1 MIKKL
6 KAWWD
11 ALMHNEALKKK
22 MYTIIFE
29 SDTPMGKLFDVALI
43 IFIIFSVLLVFIESM
58 EVPLSV
64 KPWLMRAEYFFTIVF
79 TAEYVLRL
87 YCSPKPKDYALS
99 FFGIIDLVATLPF
112 YMTWIFTS
120 ARYLL
125 ILRVFRLIRVFRV
138 FKLFNFLREGNLLLR
153 SIILSSRKIFVFFLF
168 VVIMVISL
176 GTIMYMIEGDIPGT
190 QFTNIPKSI
199 YWAIVTMTT
208 VGYGDVTPV
217 TGLGRFL
224 SSIVMLLGYTIMAVP
239 TGIVSVSMM
248 NVRDAEKQEA
258 TQEEI
263 DQEEEENERLLNRMR
278 GEDKE
283 ILSEGEPSYCPYCGG
298 SILYTEARFCPH
310 CGRSL
315 ITE

>member
-6 KAWWD
+6 KAWWE
-11 ALMHNEALKKK
+11 ALMRNEELKKK
-22 MYTIIFE
+22 LYTIIFE
-29 SDTPMGKLFDVALI
+29 SDTPMGKLFDVVLI
-43 IFIIFSVLLVFIESM
+43 ILIIFSVHLVFIESM
-58 EVPLSV
+58 EVPLSI
-64 KPWLMRAEYFFTIVF
+64 KPWLMRAEYFFTFVF

-87 YCSPKPKDYALS
+87 YCSPKPRDYALS

-112 YMTWIFTS
+112 YMTWLFGS

-125 ILRVFRLIRVFRV
+125 IIRVFRLIRVFRV
-138 FKLFNFLREGNLLLR
+138 FKLFHFLREGNLLLR

-168 VVIMVISL
+168 VVTLVTSL
-176 GTIMYMIEGDIPGT
+176 GTIMYMIEGDLPGT

-224 SSIVMLLGYTIMAVP
+224 SSLVMLLGYTIMAVP

-248 NVRDAEKQEA
+248 NLRDAEKREA
-258 TQEEI
+258 TQEDSDEV
-263 DQEEEENERLLNRMR
+263 EEDNMRIVERMKMEDEEFLA
-278 GEDKE
+278 DD
-283 ILSEGEPSYCPYCGG
+283 EPNYCPYCGG
-298 SILYTEARFCPH
+298 SILFSGANFCPH
-310 CGRSL
+310 CGRNL
-315 ITE
+315 KV

>member
-29 SDTPMGKLFDVALI
+29 SDTPLGKLFDVALI

-58 EVPLSV
+58 EMPLSV
-64 KPWLMRAEYFFTIVF
+64 KPWLMRAEYLFTIVF

-112 YMTWIFTS
+112 YMTWIFGS

-248 NVRDAEKQEA
+248 NVRDADKKEA

-263 DQEEEENERLLNRMR
+263 DKEEAENDRLLDRMK
-278 GEDKE
+278 GEDQE

>member
-1 MIKKL
+1 MR
-6 KAWWD
+6 
-11 ALMHNEALKKK
+11 NEELKKK
-22 MYTIIFE
+22 LYTIIFE
-29 SDTPMGKLFDVALI
+29 SDTPMGKLFDVVLI
-43 IFIIFSVLLVFIESM
+43 ILIIFSVHLVFIESM
-58 EVPLSV
+58 EVPLSI
-64 KPWLMRAEYFFTIVF
+64 KPWLMRAEYFFTFVF

-112 YMTWIFTS
+112 YMTWLFGS

-125 ILRVFRLIRVFRV
+125 IIRVFRLIRVFRV

-168 VVIMVISL
+168 VVTLVTSL
-176 GTIMYMIEGDIPGT
+176 GTIMYMIEGDLPGT

-224 SSIVMLLGYTIMAVP
+224 SSLVMLLGYTIMAVP

-248 NVRDAEKQEA
+248 NLRDAEKREA
-258 TQEEI
+258 TQEDSDEV
-263 DQEEEENERLLNRMR
+263 EEDNMRIVERMKMEDEEFLA
-278 GEDKE
+278 DD
-283 ILSEGEPSYCPYCGG
+283 EPNYCPYCGG
-298 SILYTEARFCPH
+298 SILFSGANFCPH
-310 CGRSL
+310 CGRNL
-315 ITE
+315 KV

>member
-64 KPWLMRAEYFFTIVF
+64 KPWLMRAEYLFTIVF

-112 YMTWIFTS
+112 YMTWIFGS

-248 NVRDAEKQEA
+248 NVRDADKKEA

-263 DQEEEENERLLNRMR
+263 DKEEAENERLLDRMK
-278 GEDKE
+278 GEDQE

-315 ITE
+315 IT

>member
-1 MIKKL
+1 
-6 KAWWD
+6 
-11 ALMHNEALKKK
+11 MHNEALKKK

-64 KPWLMRAEYFFTIVF
+64 KPWLMRAEYLFTIVF

-112 YMTWIFTS
+112 YMTWIFGS

-248 NVRDAEKQEA
+248 NVRDADKKEA

-263 DQEEEENERLLNRMR
+263 DKEEAENERLLDRMK
-278 GEDKE
+278 GEDQE

>member
-6 KAWWD
+6 KAWWE
-11 ALMHNEALKKK
+11 ALMRNEELKKK
-22 MYTIIFE
+22 LYTIIFE
-29 SDTPMGKLFDVALI
+29 SDTPMGKLFDVVLI
-43 IFIIFSVLLVFIESM
+43 LLIIFSVHLVFIESM
-58 EVPLSV
+58 EVPLSI
-64 KPWLMRAEYFFTIVF
+64 KPWLMRAEYFFTFVF

-87 YCSPKPKDYALS
+87 YCSPKPRDYALS

-112 YMTWIFTS
+112 YMTWLFGS

-125 ILRVFRLIRVFRV
+125 IIRVFRLIRVFRV

-168 VVIMVISL
+168 VVTLVTSL
-176 GTIMYMIEGDIPGT
+176 GTIMYMIEGDLPGT

-224 SSIVMLLGYTIMAVP
+224 SSLVMLLGYTIMAVP

-248 NVRDAEKQEA
+248 NLRDAERREASQEDSD
-258 TQEEI
+258 EV
-263 DQEEEENERLLNRMR
+263 EEENMRIVERMKT
-278 GEDKE
+278 EDE
-283 ILSEGEPSYCPYCGG
+283 EFLADDEPNYCPYCGG
-298 SILYTEARFCPH
+298 SILFSGANFCPH
-310 CGRSL
+310 CGRNL
-315 ITE
+315 KV

>member
-1 MIKKL
+1 MR
-6 KAWWD
+6 
-11 ALMHNEALKKK
+11 NEELKKK
-22 MYTIIFE
+22 LYTIIFE
-29 SDTPMGKLFDVALI
+29 SDTPMGKLFDVVLI
-43 IFIIFSVLLVFIESM
+43 ILIIFSVHLVFIESM
-58 EVPLSV
+58 EVPLSI
-64 KPWLMRAEYFFTIVF
+64 KPWLMRAEYFFTFVF

-87 YCSPKPKDYALS
+87 YCSPKPRDYALS

-112 YMTWIFTS
+112 YMTWLFGS

-125 ILRVFRLIRVFRV
+125 IIRVFRLIRVFRV

-168 VVIMVISL
+168 VVTLVTSL
-176 GTIMYMIEGDIPGT
+176 GTIMYMIEGDLPGT

-224 SSIVMLLGYTIMAVP
+224 SSLVMLLGYTIMAVP

-248 NVRDAEKQEA
+248 NLRDAEKREA
-258 TQEEI
+258 TQEDSDEV
-263 DQEEEENERLLNRMR
+263 EEDNMRIVERMKTEDEEFLA
-278 GEDKE
+278 DD
-283 ILSEGEPSYCPYCGG
+283 EPNYCPYCGG
-298 SILYTEARFCPH
+298 SILFSGANFCPH
-310 CGRSL
+310 CGRNL
-315 ITE
+315 KV

>member
-64 KPWLMRAEYFFTIVF
+64 KPWLMRAEYLFTIVF

-248 NVRDAEKQEA
+248 NVRDAEKNEV

-278 GEDKE
+278 GEDQE

>member
-6 KAWWD
+6 KAWWE
-11 ALMHNEALKKK
+11 ALMRNEELKKK
-22 MYTIIFE
+22 LYTIIFE
-29 SDTPMGKLFDVALI
+29 SDTPMGKLFDVVLI
-43 IFIIFSVLLVFIESM
+43 LLIIFSVHLVFIESM
-58 EVPLSV
+58 EVPLSI
-64 KPWLMRAEYFFTIVF
+64 KPWLMRAEYFFTFVF

-87 YCSPKPKDYALS
+87 YCSPKPRDYALS

-112 YMTWIFTS
+112 YMTWLFGS

-125 ILRVFRLIRVFRV
+125 IIRVFRLIRVFRV

-168 VVIMVISL
+168 VVTLVTSL
-176 GTIMYMIEGDIPGT
+176 GTIMYMIEGDLPGT

-224 SSIVMLLGYTIMAVP
+224 SSLVMLLGYTIMAVP

-248 NVRDAEKQEA
+248 NLRDAEKREANQEDSDEV
-258 TQEEI
+258 EEDNMRI
-263 DQEEEENERLLNRMR
+263 VERMKTEDEEFLA
-278 GEDKE
+278 DD
-283 ILSEGEPSYCPYCGG
+283 EPNYCPYCGG
-298 SILYTEARFCPH
+298 SILFSGANFCPH
-310 CGRSL
+310 CGRNL
-315 ITE
+315 KV

>member
-6 KAWWD
+6 KAWWE
-11 ALMHNEALKKK
+11 ALMRNEELKKK
-22 MYTIIFE
+22 LYTIIFE
-29 SDTPMGKLFDVALI
+29 SDTPMGKLFDVVLI
-43 IFIIFSVLLVFIESM
+43 ILIIFSVHLVFIESM
-58 EVPLSV
+58 EVPLSI
-64 KPWLMRAEYFFTIVF
+64 KPWLMRAEYFFTFVF

-87 YCSPKPKDYALS
+87 YCSPKPRDYALS

-112 YMTWIFTS
+112 YMTWLFGS

-125 ILRVFRLIRVFRV
+125 IIRVFRLIRVFRV
-138 FKLFNFLREGNLLLR
+138 FKLFHFLREGNLLLR

-168 VVIMVISL
+168 VVTLVTSL
-176 GTIMYMIEGDIPGT
+176 GTIMYMIEGDLPGT

-224 SSIVMLLGYTIMAVP
+224 SSLVMLLGYTIMAVP

-248 NVRDAEKQEA
+248 NLRDAEKREASQEDSD
-258 TQEEI
+258 EV
-263 DQEEEENERLLNRMR
+263 EEENMRIVERMKM
-278 GEDKE
+278 EDE
-283 ILSEGEPSYCPYCGG
+283 EFLADDEPNYCPYCGG
-298 SILYTEARFCPH
+298 SILFSGANFCPH
-310 CGRSL
+310 CGRNL
-315 ITE
+315 KV

>member
-1 MIKKL
+1 
-6 KAWWD
+6 
-11 ALMHNEALKKK
+11 MHNEALKKK

-64 KPWLMRAEYFFTIVF
+64 KPWLMRAEYLFTIVF

-87 YCSPKPKDYALS
+87 YCSPRPRDYALS

-248 NVRDAEKQEA
+248 NVRDADKKEA

-263 DQEEEENERLLNRMR
+263 DKEEEENERLLNRMR

>member
-1 MIKKL
+1 MKKSVRMIL
-6 KAWWD
+6 AALCVYLGLLLLLLAAESGTPGASIHSFGD
-11 ALMHNEALKKK
+11 ALW
-22 MYTIIFE
+22 F
-29 SDTPMGKLFDVALI
+29 SLI
-43 IFIIFSVLLVFIESM
+43 
-58 EVPLSV
+58 
-64 KPWLMRAEYFFTIVF
+64 
-79 TAEYVLRL
+79 
-87 YCSPKPKDYALS
+87 
-99 FFGIIDLVATLPF
+99 
-112 YMTWIFTS
+112 
-120 ARYLL
+120 
-125 ILRVFRLIRVFRV
+125 
-138 FKLFNFLREGNLLLR
+138 
-153 SIILSSRKIFVFFLF
+153 
-168 VVIMVISL
+168 
-176 GTIMYMIEGDIPGT
+176 
-190 QFTNIPKSI
+190 
-199 YWAIVTMTT
+199 TMTT

-248 NVRDAEKQEA
+248 NVRDAEKNEV

-263 DQEEEENERLLNRMR
+263 DQEEAENQRLLNRMR

>member
-6 KAWWD
+6 KAWWE
-11 ALMHNEALKKK
+11 ALMRNEELKKK
-22 MYTIIFE
+22 LYTIIFE
-29 SDTPMGKLFDVALI
+29 SDTPMGKLFDVVLI
-43 IFIIFSVLLVFIESM
+43 ILIIFSVHLVFIESM
-58 EVPLSV
+58 EVPLSI

-112 YMTWIFTS
+112 YMTWLFGS

-125 ILRVFRLIRVFRV
+125 IIRVFRLIRVFRV

-168 VVIMVISL
+168 VVTLVTSL
-176 GTIMYMIEGDIPGT
+176 GTVMYMIEGDLPGT

-224 SSIVMLLGYTIMAVP
+224 SSLVMLLGYTIMAVP

-248 NVRDAEKQEA
+248 NLRDAEKREA
-258 TQEEI
+258 TQEDSDEV
-263 DQEEEENERLLNRMR
+263 EEDNMRIVERMKTEDEEFLA
-278 GEDKE
+278 DD
-283 ILSEGEPSYCPYCGG
+283 EPNYCPYCGG
-298 SILYTEARFCPH
+298 SILFSGANFCPH
-310 CGRSL
+310 CGRNL
-315 ITE
+315 KV

>member
-1 MIKKL
+1 
-6 KAWWD
+6 
-11 ALMHNEALKKK
+11 
-22 MYTIIFE
+22 
-29 SDTPMGKLFDVALI
+29 
-43 IFIIFSVLLVFIESM
+43 
-58 EVPLSV
+58 
-64 KPWLMRAEYFFTIVF
+64 
-79 TAEYVLRL
+79 
-87 YCSPKPKDYALS
+87 
-99 FFGIIDLVATLPF
+99 
-112 YMTWIFTS
+112 
-120 ARYLL
+120 
-125 ILRVFRLIRVFRV
+125 
-138 FKLFNFLREGNLLLR
+138 
-153 SIILSSRKIFVFFLF
+153 LSSRKIFVFFLF

-248 NVRDAEKQEA
+248 NVRDAEKNEV

-278 GEDKE
+278 GEDNE

>member
-11 ALMHNEALKKK
+11 ALMQNEALKKK

-29 SDTPMGKLFDVALI
+29 SDTPLGKLFDVALI

-64 KPWLMRAEYFFTIVF
+64 KPWLMRAEYLFTIVF
-79 TAEYVLRL
+79 TAEYLLRL
-87 YCSPKPKDYALS
+87 YCSPKPRDYALS

-176 GTIMYMIEGDIPGT
+176 GTIMYMIEGGIPGT

-248 NVRDAEKQEA
+248 NVRDAEKNEV

-263 DQEEEENERLLNRMR
+263 DQEEAENERLLDRMK
-278 GEDKE
+278 GEDQE

>member
-6 KAWWD
+6 KAWWE
-11 ALMHNEALKKK
+11 ALMRNEELKKK
-22 MYTIIFE
+22 LYTIIFE
-29 SDTPMGKLFDVALI
+29 SDTPMGKLFDVVLI
-43 IFIIFSVLLVFIESM
+43 ILIIFSVHLVFIESM
-58 EVPLSV
+58 EVPLSI
-64 KPWLMRAEYFFTIVF
+64 KPWLMRAEYFFTFVF

-87 YCSPKPKDYALS
+87 YCSPKPNDYALS

-112 YMTWIFTS
+112 YMTWLFGS

-125 ILRVFRLIRVFRV
+125 IIRVFRLIRVFRV

-168 VVIMVISL
+168 VVTLVTSL
-176 GTIMYMIEGDIPGT
+176 GTIMYMIEGDLPGT

-224 SSIVMLLGYTIMAVP
+224 SSLVMLLGYTIMAVP

-248 NVRDAEKQEA
+248 NLRDAEKREA
-258 TQEEI
+258 TQEDSDEV
-263 DQEEEENERLLNRMR
+263 EEDNMRIVERMKTEDEEFLA
-278 GEDKE
+278 DD
-283 ILSEGEPSYCPYCGG
+283 EPNYCPYCGG
-298 SILYTEARFCPH
+298 SILFSGANFCPH
-310 CGRSL
+310 CGRNL
-315 ITE
+315 KV

>member
-6 KAWWD
+6 KAWWE
-11 ALMHNEALKKK
+11 ALMRNEELKKK
-22 MYTIIFE
+22 LYTIIFE
-29 SDTPMGKLFDVALI
+29 SDTPMGKLFDVVLI
-43 IFIIFSVLLVFIESM
+43 ILIIFSVHLVFIESM
-58 EVPLSV
+58 EVPLSI

-87 YCSPKPKDYALS
+87 YCSPKPRDYALS

-168 VVIMVISL
+168 VVTLVTSL
-176 GTIMYMIEGDIPGT
+176 GTIMYMIEGDLPGT

-224 SSIVMLLGYTIMAVP
+224 SSLVMLLGYTIMAVP

-248 NVRDAEKQEA
+248 NLRDAEKREANQEDSDEV
-258 TQEEI
+258 EEDNMRI
-263 DQEEEENERLLNRMR
+263 VERMKTEDEEFLA
-278 GEDKE
+278 DD
-283 ILSEGEPSYCPYCGG
+283 EPNYCPYCGG
-298 SILYTEARFCPH
+298 SILFSGANFCPH
-310 CGRSL
+310 CGRNL
-315 ITE
+315 KV

>member
-6 KAWWD
+6 KAWWE
-11 ALMHNEALKKK
+11 ALMRNEELKKK
-22 MYTIIFE
+22 LYTIIFE
-29 SDTPMGKLFDVALI
+29 SDTPMGKLFDVVLI
-43 IFIIFSVLLVFIESM
+43 ILIIFSVHLVFIESM
-58 EVPLSV
+58 EVPLSI
-64 KPWLMRAEYFFTIVF
+64 KPWLMRAEYFFTFVF

-87 YCSPKPKDYALS
+87 YCSPKPRDYALS

-112 YMTWIFTS
+112 YMTWLFGS

-125 ILRVFRLIRVFRV
+125 IIRVFRLIRVFRV
-138 FKLFNFLREGNLLLR
+138 FKLFHFLREGNLLLR

-168 VVIMVISL
+168 VVTLVTSL
-176 GTIMYMIEGDIPGT
+176 GTVMYMIEGDLPGT

-224 SSIVMLLGYTIMAVP
+224 SSLVMLLGYTIMAVP

-248 NVRDAEKQEA
+248 NLRDAEKREANQEDSDEV
-258 TQEEI
+258 EEDNMRI
-263 DQEEEENERLLNRMR
+263 VERMKTEDEEFLA
-278 GEDKE
+278 DD
-283 ILSEGEPSYCPYCGG
+283 EPNYCPYCGG
-298 SILYTEARFCPH
+298 SILFSGANFCPH
-310 CGRSL
+310 CGRNL
-315 ITE
+315 KV

>member
-6 KAWWD
+6 KAWWE
-11 ALMHNEALKKK
+11 ALMRNEELKKK
-22 MYTIIFE
+22 LYTIIFE
-29 SDTPMGKLFDVALI
+29 SDTPMGKLFDVVLI
-43 IFIIFSVLLVFIESM
+43 ILIIFSVHLVFIESM
-58 EVPLSV
+58 EVPLSI
-64 KPWLMRAEYFFTIVF
+64 KPWLMRAEYFFTFVF

-87 YCSPKPKDYALS
+87 YCSPKPRDYALS

-112 YMTWIFTS
+112 YMTWLFGS

-125 ILRVFRLIRVFRV
+125 IIRVFRLIRVFRV

-168 VVIMVISL
+168 VVTLVTSL
-176 GTIMYMIEGDIPGT
+176 GTIMYMIEGDLPGT

-224 SSIVMLLGYTIMAVP
+224 SSLVMLLGYTIMAVP

-248 NVRDAEKQEA
+248 NLRDAEKQEA
-258 TQEEI
+258 SQEDSDEV
-263 DQEEEENERLLNRMR
+263 EEDNMRIVERMKMEDEEFLA
-278 GEDKE
+278 DD
-283 ILSEGEPSYCPYCGG
+283 EPNYCPYCGG
-298 SILYTEARFCPH
+298 SILFSGANFCPH
-310 CGRSL
+310 CGRNL
-315 ITE
+315 KV

>member
-6 KAWWD
+6 KAWWE
-11 ALMHNEALKKK
+11 ALMRNEELKKK
-22 MYTIIFE
+22 LYTIIFE
-29 SDTPMGKLFDVALI
+29 SDTPMGKLFDVVLI
-43 IFIIFSVLLVFIESM
+43 ILIIFSVHLVFIESM
-58 EVPLSV
+58 EVPLSI
-64 KPWLMRAEYFFTIVF
+64 KPWLMRAEYFFTFVF

-87 YCSPKPKDYALS
+87 YCSPKPRDYALS

-112 YMTWIFTS
+112 YMTWLFGS

-125 ILRVFRLIRVFRV
+125 IIRVFRLIRVFRV
-138 FKLFNFLREGNLLLR
+138 FKLFHFLREGNLLLR

-168 VVIMVISL
+168 VVTLVTSL
-176 GTIMYMIEGDIPGT
+176 GTIMYMIEGDLPGT

-224 SSIVMLLGYTIMAVP
+224 SSLVMLLGYTIMAVP

-248 NVRDAEKQEA
+248 NLRDAEKREA
-258 TQEEI
+258 TQEDSDEV
-263 DQEEEENERLLNRMR
+263 EEDNMRIVERMKTEDEEFLA
-278 GEDKE
+278 DD
-283 ILSEGEPSYCPYCGG
+283 EPNYCPYCGG
-298 SILYTEARFCPH
+298 SILFSGANFCPH
-310 CGRSL
+310 CGRNL
-315 ITE
+315 KV

>member
-6 KAWWD
+6 KAWWE
-11 ALMHNEALKKK
+11 ALMRNEELKKK
-22 MYTIIFE
+22 LYTIIFE
-29 SDTPMGKLFDVALI
+29 SDTPMGKLFDVVLI
-43 IFIIFSVLLVFIESM
+43 ILIIFSVHLVFIESM
-58 EVPLSV
+58 EVPLSI

-112 YMTWIFTS
+112 YMTWLFGS

-125 ILRVFRLIRVFRV
+125 IIRVFRLIRVFRV
-138 FKLFNFLREGNLLLR
+138 FKLFHFLREGNLLLR

-168 VVIMVISL
+168 VVTLVTSL
-176 GTIMYMIEGDIPGT
+176 GTVMYMIEGDLPGT

-224 SSIVMLLGYTIMAVP
+224 SSLVMLLGYTIMAVP

-248 NVRDAEKQEA
+248 NLRDAEKREANQEDSDEV
-258 TQEEI
+258 EEDNMRI
-263 DQEEEENERLLNRMR
+263 VERMKTEDEEFLA
-278 GEDKE
+278 DD
-283 ILSEGEPSYCPYCGG
+283 EPNYCPYCGG
-298 SILYTEARFCPH
+298 SILFSGANFCPH
-310 CGRSL
+310 CGRNL
-315 ITE
+315 KV

>member
-64 KPWLMRAEYFFTIVF
+64 KPWLMRAEYLFTIVF

-87 YCSPKPKDYALS
+87 YCSPRPRDYALS

-112 YMTWIFTS
+112 YMTWIFGS

-248 NVRDAEKQEA
+248 NVRDADKNEA

-263 DQEEEENERLLNRMR
+263 EKEEAENERLLNRMK
-278 GEDKE
+278 GEDQE

>member
-6 KAWWD
+6 KAWWE
-11 ALMHNEALKKK
+11 ALMHNEELKKK
-22 MYTIIFE
+22 LYTIIFE
-29 SDTPMGKLFDVALI
+29 SDTPMGKLFDVVLI
-43 IFIIFSVLLVFIESM
+43 ILIIFSVHLVFIESM
-58 EVPLSV
+58 EVPLSI

-112 YMTWIFTS
+112 YMTWLFGS

-125 ILRVFRLIRVFRV
+125 IIRVFRLIRVFRV
-138 FKLFNFLREGNLLLR
+138 FKLFHFLREGNLLLR

-168 VVIMVISL
+168 VVTLVTSL
-176 GTIMYMIEGDIPGT
+176 GTIMYMIEGDLPGT

-224 SSIVMLLGYTIMAVP
+224 SSLVMLLGYTIMAVP

-248 NVRDAEKQEA
+248 NLRDAEKREANQEDSD
-258 TQEEI
+258 EV
-263 DQEEEENERLLNRMR
+263 EEENQRIVERMKT
-278 GEDKE
+278 EDE
-283 ILSEGEPSYCPYCGG
+283 EFLADDEPNYCPYCGG
-298 SILYTEARFCPH
+298 SILFSGANFCPH
-310 CGRSL
+310 CGRNL
-315 ITE
+315 KV

>member
-1 MIKKL
+1 MR
-6 KAWWD
+6 
-11 ALMHNEALKKK
+11 NEELKKK
-22 MYTIIFE
+22 LYTIIFE
-29 SDTPMGKLFDVALI
+29 SDTPMGKLFDVVLI
-43 IFIIFSVLLVFIESM
+43 ILIIFSVHLVFIESM
-58 EVPLSV
+58 EVPLSI

-112 YMTWIFTS
+112 YMTWLFGS

-125 ILRVFRLIRVFRV
+125 IIRVFRLIRVFRV
-138 FKLFNFLREGNLLLR
+138 FKLFHFLREGNLLLR

-168 VVIMVISL
+168 VVTLVTSL
-176 GTIMYMIEGDIPGT
+176 GTVMYMIEGDLPGT

-224 SSIVMLLGYTIMAVP
+224 SSLVMLLGYTIMAVP

-248 NVRDAEKQEA
+248 NLRDAEKREA
-258 TQEEI
+258 TQEDSDEV
-263 DQEEEENERLLNRMR
+263 EEENMRIVERMKT
-278 GEDKE
+278 EDE
-283 ILSEGEPSYCPYCGG
+283 EFLADDEPNYCPYCGG
-298 SILYTEARFCPH
+298 SILFSGANFCPH
-310 CGRSL
+310 CGRNL
-315 ITE
+315 KV

>member
-1 MIKKL
+1 MR
-6 KAWWD
+6 
-11 ALMHNEALKKK
+11 NEELKKK
-22 MYTIIFE
+22 LYTIIFE
-29 SDTPMGKLFDVALI
+29 SDTPMGKLFDVVLI
-43 IFIIFSVLLVFIESM
+43 ILIIFSVHLVFIESM
-58 EVPLSV
+58 EVPLSI

-112 YMTWIFTS
+112 YMTWLFGS

-125 ILRVFRLIRVFRV
+125 IIRVFRLIRVFRV
-138 FKLFNFLREGNLLLR
+138 FKLFHFLREGNLLLR

-168 VVIMVISL
+168 VVTLVTSL
-176 GTIMYMIEGDIPGT
+176 GTIMYMIEGDLPGT

-224 SSIVMLLGYTIMAVP
+224 SYLVMLLGYTIMAVP

-248 NVRDAEKQEA
+248 NLRDAEKREA
-258 TQEEI
+258 TQEDSDEV
-263 DQEEEENERLLNRMR
+263 EEDNMRIVERMKMEDEEFLA
-278 GEDKE
+278 DD
-283 ILSEGEPSYCPYCGG
+283 EPNYCPYCGG
-298 SILYTEARFCPH
+298 SILFSGANFCPH
-310 CGRSL
+310 CGRNL
-315 ITE
+315 KV

>member
-6 KAWWD
+6 KAWWE
-11 ALMHNEALKKK
+11 ALMHNEELKKK
-22 MYTIIFE
+22 LYTIIFE
-29 SDTPMGKLFDVALI
+29 SDTPMGKLFDVVLI
-43 IFIIFSVLLVFIESM
+43 ILIIFSVHLVFIESM

-64 KPWLMRAEYFFTIVF
+64 KPWLMRAEYFFTFVF

-87 YCSPKPKDYALS
+87 YCSPRPRDYALS

-112 YMTWIFTS
+112 YMTWIFGS

-125 ILRVFRLIRVFRV
+125 IIRVFRLIRVFRV

-168 VVIMVISL
+168 VVTMVTSL
-176 GTIMYMIEGDIPGT
+176 GTIMYMIEGDLPGT

-224 SSIVMLLGYTIMAVP
+224 SSLVMLMGYTIMAVP

-248 NVRDAEKQEA
+248 NLRDAEKREA
-258 TQEEI
+258 TQEDSDEV
-263 DQEEEENERLLNRMR
+263 EEENMRIVDRMR
-278 GEDKE
+278 MEDE
-283 ILSEGEPSYCPYCGG
+283 DVLDDDEPNYCPYCGS
-298 SILYTEARFCPH
+298 SILFSGANFCPH
-310 CGRSL
+310 CGRNL
-315 ITE
+315 KV

>member
-1 MIKKL
+1 MQ
-6 KAWWD
+6 
-11 ALMHNEALKKK
+11 NEALKKK

-29 SDTPMGKLFDVALI
+29 SDTPLGKLFDVALI

-64 KPWLMRAEYFFTIVF
+64 KPWLMRAEYLFTIVF
-79 TAEYVLRL
+79 TAEYLLRL
-87 YCSPKPKDYALS
+87 YCSPKPRDYALS

-176 GTIMYMIEGDIPGT
+176 GTIMYMIEGGIPGT

-248 NVRDAEKQEA
+248 NVRDAEKNEV

-263 DQEEEENERLLNRMR
+263 DQEEAENERLLDRMK
-278 GEDKE
+278 GEDQE

>member
-1 MIKKL
+1 
-6 KAWWD
+6 
-11 ALMHNEALKKK
+11 
-22 MYTIIFE
+22 
-29 SDTPMGKLFDVALI
+29 VALI

-64 KPWLMRAEYFFTIVF
+64 KPWLMRAEYLFTIVF
-79 TAEYVLRL
+79 TAEYLLRL
-87 YCSPKPKDYALS
+87 YCSPKPRDYALS

-176 GTIMYMIEGDIPGT
+176 GTIMYMIEGGIPGT

-248 NVRDAEKQEA
+248 NVRDAEKNEV

-263 DQEEEENERLLNRMR
+263 DQEEAENERLLDRMK
-278 GEDKE
+278 GEDQE

>member
-1 MIKKL
+1 MQ
-6 KAWWD
+6 
-11 ALMHNEALKKK
+11 NEALKKK

-64 KPWLMRAEYFFTIVF
+64 KPWLMRAEYLFTIVF

-112 YMTWIFTS
+112 YMTWIFGS

-248 NVRDAEKQEA
+248 NVRDADKKEA

-263 DQEEEENERLLNRMR
+263 DKEEAENERLLDRMK
-278 GEDKE
+278 GEDQE

-315 ITE
+315 LTE

>member
-6 KAWWD
+6 KAWWE
-11 ALMHNEALKKK
+11 ALMHNEELKKK
-22 MYTIIFE
+22 LYTIIFE
-29 SDTPMGKLFDVALI
+29 SDTPMGKLFDVVLI
-43 IFIIFSVLLVFIESM
+43 LLIIFSVHLVFIESM
-58 EVPLSV
+58 EVPLSI
-64 KPWLMRAEYFFTIVF
+64 KPWLMRAEYFFTFVF

-87 YCSPKPKDYALS
+87 YCSPKPRDYALS

-112 YMTWIFTS
+112 YMTWLFGS

-125 ILRVFRLIRVFRV
+125 IIRVFRLIRVFRV

-168 VVIMVISL
+168 VVTLVTSL
-176 GTIMYMIEGDIPGT
+176 GTVMYMIEGDLPGT

-224 SSIVMLLGYTIMAVP
+224 SSLVMLLGYTIMAVP

-248 NVRDAEKQEA
+248 NLRDAEKREANQEDSDEV
-258 TQEEI
+258 EEDNMRI
-263 DQEEEENERLLNRMR
+263 VERMKTEDEEFLA
-278 GEDKE
+278 DD
-283 ILSEGEPSYCPYCGG
+283 EPNYCPYCGG
-298 SILYTEARFCPH
+298 SILFSGANFCPH
-310 CGRSL
+310 CGRNL
-315 ITE
+315 KV

>member
-6 KAWWD
+6 KAWWE
-11 ALMHNEALKKK
+11 ALMRNEELKKK
-22 MYTIIFE
+22 LYTIIFE

-79 TAEYVLRL
+79 TAEYLLRL
-87 YCSPKPKDYALS
+87 YCSPKPRDYALS

-168 VVIMVISL
+168 VVTLVTSL
-176 GTIMYMIEGDIPGT
+176 GTIMYMIEGDLPGT

-224 SSIVMLLGYTIMAVP
+224 SSLVMLLGYTIMAVP

-248 NVRDAEKQEA
+248 NLRDTEKREA
-258 TQEEI
+258 TQEDSDEV
-263 DQEEEENERLLNRMR
+263 EEDNMRIVERMKTEDEEFLA
-278 GEDKE
+278 DD
-283 ILSEGEPSYCPYCGG
+283 EPNYCPYCGG
-298 SILYTEARFCPH
+298 SILFSGANFCPH
-310 CGRSL
+310 CGRNL
-315 ITE
+315 KV

>member
-6 KAWWD
+6 KAWWE
-11 ALMHNEALKKK
+11 ALMRNEELKKK
-22 MYTIIFE
+22 LYTIIFE
-29 SDTPMGKLFDVALI
+29 SDTPMGKLFDVVLI
-43 IFIIFSVLLVFIESM
+43 ILIIFSVHLVFIESM
-58 EVPLSV
+58 EVPLSI
-64 KPWLMRAEYFFTIVF
+64 KPWLMRAEYFFTFVF

-87 YCSPKPKDYALS
+87 YCSPKPRDYALS

-112 YMTWIFTS
+112 YMTWLFGS

-125 ILRVFRLIRVFRV
+125 IIRVFRLIRVFRV

-168 VVIMVISL
+168 VVTLVTSL
-176 GTIMYMIEGDIPGT
+176 GTIMYMIEGDLPGT

-224 SSIVMLLGYTIMAVP
+224 SSLVMLLGYTIMAVP

-248 NVRDAEKQEA
+248 NLRDAEKREVSQEDSDEV
-258 TQEEI
+258 EEDNMRI
-263 DQEEEENERLLNRMR
+263 VERMKTEDEEFLA
-278 GEDKE
+278 DD
-283 ILSEGEPSYCPYCGG
+283 EPNYCPYCGG
-298 SILYTEARFCPH
+298 SILFSGANFCPH
-310 CGRSL
+310 CGRNL
-315 ITE
+315 KV

>member
-6 KAWWD
+6 KAWWE
-11 ALMHNEALKKK
+11 ALMRNEELKKK
-22 MYTIIFE
+22 LYTIIFE
-29 SDTPMGKLFDVALI
+29 SDTPMGKLFDVVLI
-43 IFIIFSVLLVFIESM
+43 ILIIFSVHLVFIESM
-58 EVPLSV
+58 EVPLSI
-64 KPWLMRAEYFFTIVF
+64 KPWLMRAEYFFTFVF

-87 YCSPKPKDYALS
+87 YCSPKPRDYALS

-112 YMTWIFTS
+112 YMTWLFGS

-125 ILRVFRLIRVFRV
+125 IIRVFRLIRVFRV
-138 FKLFNFLREGNLLLR
+138 FKLFHFLREGNLLLR

-168 VVIMVISL
+168 VVTLVTSL
-176 GTIMYMIEGDIPGT
+176 GTIMYMIEGDLPGT

-224 SSIVMLLGYTIMAVP
+224 SSLVMLLGYTIMAVP

-248 NVRDAEKQEA
+248 NLRDTEKREVSQEDSDEV
-258 TQEEI
+258 EEDNMRI
-263 DQEEEENERLLNRMR
+263 VERMKTEDEEFLA
-278 GEDKE
+278 DD
-283 ILSEGEPSYCPYCGG
+283 EPNYCPYCGG
-298 SILYTEARFCPH
+298 SILFSGANFCPH
-310 CGRSL
+310 CGRNL
-315 ITE
+315 KV

>member
-6 KAWWD
+6 KAWWE
-11 ALMHNEALKKK
+11 ALMRNEELKKK
-22 MYTIIFE
+22 LYTIIFE
-29 SDTPMGKLFDVALI
+29 SDTPMGKLFDVVLI
-43 IFIIFSVLLVFIESM
+43 ILIIFSVHLVFIESM
-58 EVPLSV
+58 EVPLSI
-64 KPWLMRAEYFFTIVF
+64 KPWLMRAEYFFTFVF

-87 YCSPKPKDYALS
+87 YCSPKPRDYALS

-112 YMTWIFTS
+112 YMTWLFGS

-125 ILRVFRLIRVFRV
+125 IIRVFRLIRVFRV

-168 VVIMVISL
+168 VVTLVTSL
-176 GTIMYMIEGDIPGT
+176 GTIMYMIEGDLPGT

-224 SSIVMLLGYTIMAVP
+224 SSLVMLLGYTIMAVP

-248 NVRDAEKQEA
+248 NLRDTEKREVSQEDSDEV
-258 TQEEI
+258 EEDNMRI
-263 DQEEEENERLLNRMR
+263 VERMKTEDEEFLA
-278 GEDKE
+278 DD
-283 ILSEGEPSYCPYCGG
+283 EPNYCPYCGG
-298 SILYTEARFCPH
+298 SILFSGANFCPH
-310 CGRSL
+310 CGRNL
-315 ITE
+315 KV